1 MGIVMTKK
9 NYTLGEFLDF
19 GMPYIEPVIKQTA
32 DLRRD
37 ENGYVRN
44 FDLEHE
50 DDMREAFRVK
60 LIEIFD
66 SSDDGITDEDA
77 KDIVEL
83 TVENMM
89 NR

>member
-1 MGIVMTKK
+1 MIKK

-19 GMPYIEPVIKQTA
+19 GMPYIEPMIKQAA

-66 SSDDGITDEDA
+66 SSDDGITVEDA

>member
-1 MGIVMTKK
+1 MTKK
-9 NYTLGEFLDF
+9 NYTLDEFLNF
-19 GMPYIEPVIKQTA
+19 GMPYVEPVIKQTA

-60 LIEIFD
+60 LIEIYD
-66 SSDDGITDEDA
+66 SSYEGITDENV

-89 NR
+89 NK